1 MLIWE
6 YVKNFF
12 ANSLSDLCSL
22 VVCDFPRPDL
32 LFSSMRHL
40 ARVLLAF
47 LLVAALPMFAQAPA
61 ASPAAAAPAM
71 KDWFIRLIPPRPTFD
86 KDMTEAEHKLMEQ
99 HFVHWKDLFAK
110 GVCVFGGP
118 VLDPKG
124 VYGVLAIRAATEGEA
139 HDIASGDPS
148 VKAGLNRIEVAEMRI
163 AFLQAATAK

>member
-99 HFVHWKDLFAK
+99 HFVRWKDLFGWSFAWRHRPLLA
-110 GVCVFGGP
+110 GRPFVPGGSITLKK
-118 VLDPKG
+118 V
-124 VYGVLAIRAATEGEA
+124 GELRLLR
-139 HDIASGDPS
+139 P
-148 VKAGLNRIEVAEMRI
+148 L
-163 AFLQAATAK
+163 